1 MMSAEPG
8 TLAEE
13 ARTHRGLAVLLAALA
28 TVSPFSIDTF
38 FPSFPA
44 IEAQFGLSVW
54 QMQQTLTTYLVP
66 FAIMALV
73 LGPLSDALGRRPIV
87 LVGLAIYAAASIG
100 CAAAPSFG
108 WLLAFRA
115 LQGMSAGV
123 GMAIGRAI
131 VRDLHDGPEAQR
143 LMSTIT
149 MIFGIAPALAPV
161 VGGWIH
167 VAFGWRSVFGFMVLI
182 GVTLMSVS
190 YLHLPE
196 THPQERRAP
205 LHPGNLARTARRI
218 ASHREFILL
227 ALAAGI
233 TICAMMTY
241 IGAAPAIVLGF
252 WHLKETEF
260 AWLFAPIIAGFML
273 GAWFS
278 GRLAGRIPGRRQITT
293 GFAVSLSSSA
303 TLLVL
308 HAALQRP
315 PIVVQ
320 ELLIGIDAIGVQL
333 VMPILVL
340 RMLDLFPTSRGSA
353 ASVQSS
359 VMLLT
364 GATCIGLAAPALSG
378 SLWLLAA
385 GSLACTLIACG
396 LWNRSLRA
404 QH

>member
-1 MMSAEPG
+1 MSEAQA

-13 ARTHRGLAVLLAALA
+13 VRTHRGLATLLAALA

-44 IEAQFGLSVW
+44 IAAQFALSAW
-54 QMQQTLTTYLVP
+54 QMQQTLTAYLVP

-73 LGPLSDALGRRPIV
+73 LGPLSDALGRRPVV
-87 LVGLAIYAAASIG
+87 LAGLAIYAAASIG
-100 CAAAPSFG
+100 CALAPSFA

-149 MIFGIAPALAPV
+149 MIFGIAPAIAPV
-161 VGGWIH
+161 IGGWIH

-182 GVTLMSVS
+182 GVTLMIVS
-190 YLHLPE
+190 YAHLPE
-196 THPQERRAP
+196 THPEERRAP
-205 LHPGNLARTARRI
+205 LHPGHLARTAWRI
-218 ASHREFILL
+218 ASHQEFILL
-227 ALAAGI
+227 ALAAGM

-241 IGAAPAIVLGF
+241 LGAAPAIVLGF
-252 WHLKETEF
+252 WHLQETEF

-273 GAWFS
+273 GAWLS
-278 GRLAGRIPGRRQITT
+278 GRLAGRIPGRRQVVA
-293 GFAVSLSSSA
+293 GFTVSLGSSA
-303 TLLVL
+303 VLLAL
-308 HAALQRP
+308 HAALHP
-315 PIVVQ
+315 LPIVVQ
-320 ELLIGIDAIGVQL
+320 EALIGIDAVGVQL

-340 RMLDLFPTSRGSA
+340 RMLDLFPVSRGSA
-353 ASVQSS
+353 ASVQSC

-364 GATCIGLAAPALSG
+364 GAGCIGLAVPALAR

-385 GSLACTLIACG
+385 GSLACTLSACG
-396 LWNRSLRA
+396 LWNATLRL
-404 QH
+404 QR

>member
-1 MMSAEPG
+1 MSEVPA

-13 ARTHRGLAVLLAALA
+13 ARTHHGLAVLLAALA

-44 IEAQFGLSVW
+44 IEAQFALSAW
-54 QMQQTLTTYLVP
+54 QMQQTLTAYLVP

-87 LVGLAIYAAASIG
+87 LFGLAIYAAASIG
-100 CAAAPSFG
+100 CAVSPSFA

-131 VRDLHDGPEAQR
+131 VRDLHEGPEAQR

-149 MIFGIAPALAPV
+149 MIFGIAPAVAPV

-182 GVTLMSVS
+182 GVTLMIVS
-190 YLHLPE
+190 YVHLPE
-196 THPQERRAP
+196 THPEERRAP
-205 LHPGNLARTARRI
+205 LHPANLARTAWRI
-218 ASHREFILL
+218 ASHHEFILL
-227 ALAAGI
+227 ALSAGI

-241 IGAAPAIVLGF
+241 LGAAPAIVLGF
-252 WHLKETEF
+252 WHLQETQF

-273 GAWFS
+273 GAWLS
-278 GRLAGRIPGRRQITT
+278 GRLAGRIAGRRQVLA
-293 GFAVSLSSSA
+293 GFAVSLGSSA
-303 TLLVL
+303 LLLVL
-308 HAALQRP
+308 HAAVHPL
-315 PIVVQ
+315 PIIAQ
-320 ELLIGIDAIGVQL
+320 EIFIGIDAVGVQL

-340 RMLDLFPTSRGSA
+340 RMLDLFPLSRGSA
-353 ASVQSS
+353 ASVQSC

-364 GATCIGLAAPALSG
+364 GAGCIGVAVPALAR

-396 LWNRSLRA
+396 LWNMTLRV
-404 QH
+404 QR